1 MDMALTQTGTTQLE
15 RSPAD
20 LDHAA
25 RGAFLGSKGNANTRA
40 AYRRDLEALASF
52 LDSLP
57 EPYNCEPLRATRQ
70 HLDAWRQNMVESL
83 TESGGAAYS
92 SATIARRLSSA
103 SSFYS
108 YCTIEGWLPTNPAQ
122 HVERPKVSD
131 DSPTL
136 GLDRAQLEGFYRAA
150 RDHSARAYALALV
163 LAEQGLRISEALQL
177 EAGEPELEQGHRVV
191 RIKGKGG
198 QRETV
203 PLAPPV
209 ARAIEDLRLEVGDD
223 GGPLFRTRSGKAL
236 DRHDAAR
243 LVQLLA
249 TRAGIPGRITPHS
262 LRHTF
267 VTLSLEAG
275 VPLERVQDSARHSD
289 PRTTRRYDQA
299 RGRLDNHAAYTL
311 AGYITHPE
319 EVTNAQ

>member
-1 MDMALTQTGTTQLE
+1 MG
-15 RSPAD
+15 
-20 LDHAA
+20 
-25 RGAFLGSKGNANTRA
+25 
-40 AYRRDLEALASF
+40 
-52 LDSLP
+52 
-57 EPYNCEPLRATRQ
+57 
-70 HLDAWRQNMVESL
+70 ESV
-83 TESGGAAYS
+83 TESGKAAYS
-92 SATIARRLSSA
+92 PATIARRISSA

-108 YCTIEGWLPTNPAQ
+108 YCTIEGWLPANPAQ
-122 HVERPKVSD
+122 HVERPKVSEE
-131 DSPTL
+131 SPTL
-136 GLDRAQLEGFYRAA
+136 GLDRSQLEGFYRAA
-150 RDHSARAYALALV
+150 HAHSKRAYALALV

-191 RIKGKGG
+191 RIEGKGG
-198 QRETV
+198 KRATV

-209 ARAIEDLRLEVGDD
+209 ARAIEELRLEVGDD
-223 GGPLFRTRSGKAL
+223 GGPLFRTRSGNAL

-267 VTLSLEAG
+267 VTLALEAG

-319 EVTNAQ
+319 DAVSA